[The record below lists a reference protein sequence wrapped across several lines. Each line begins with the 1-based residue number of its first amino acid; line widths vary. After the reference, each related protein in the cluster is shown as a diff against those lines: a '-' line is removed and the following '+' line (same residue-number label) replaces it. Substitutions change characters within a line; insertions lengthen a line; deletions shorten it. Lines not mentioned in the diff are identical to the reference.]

1 MRFRTKHR
9 HMIDLLF
16 PVALFFVFAL
26 SALTVLLIAAR
37 IYQSTTEHSSLHDT
51 SRTSLS
57 YISEKLHQSDEAG
70 SVSLGTF
77 DGCDA
82 LIIQQTHGEH
92 TYYTYIYSYEGK
104 LRELFVK
111 AGVNASAS
119 SGMAILEQ
127 IIPGMKNKIHSCQ
140 DFSQILLS
148 IAGKTDPRK
157 GCTFLW
163 YVEAEP
169 DLPVCFSWS

>member
-92 TYYTYIYSYEGK
+92 TYYTYIYSYEGQ

-111 AGVNASAS
+111 AGVNTSAS
-119 SGMAILEQ
+119 SGMAILEV
-127 IIPGMKNKIHSCQ
+127 Q
-140 DFSQILLS
+140 DFSMEELSDGLLKFS
-148 IAGKTDPRK
+148 CTDQEGQTTSSMIGLR
-157 GCTFLW
+157 
-163 YVEAEP
+163 
-169 DLPVCFSWS
+169 SR

>member
-77 DGCDA
+77 DGC
-82 LIIQQTHGEH
+82 
-92 TYYTYIYSYEGK
+92 TYYTYIYSYEGQ

-119 SGMAILEQ
+119 SGMAILEV
-127 IIPGMKNKIHSCQ
+127 Q
-140 DFSQILLS
+140 DFSMKELSDGLLKFS
-148 IAGKTDPRK
+148 CTDQEGQTTSSMIGLR
-157 GCTFLW
+157 
-163 YVEAEP
+163 
-169 DLPVCFSWS
+169 SR

>member
-37 IYQSTTEHSSLHDT
+37 IYQSTTERSSLHYT

-57 YISEKLHQSDEAG
+57 YISEKLHQSDQAG
-70 SVSLGTF
+70 AVSLGSF

-82 LIIQQTHGEH
+82 LIIQQTHNDN
-92 TYYTYIYSYEGK
+92 TYYTYIYSYDNR

-111 AGVNASAS
+111 AGVDASAS
-119 SGMAILEQ
+119 SGREILEV
-127 IIPGMKNKIHSCQ
+127 Q
-140 DFSQILLS
+140 DFSMEELSEGLLKFSCTDQEGQTASS
-148 IAGKTDPRK
+148 IIGIR
-157 GCTFLW
+157 
-163 YVEAEP
+163 
-169 DLPVCFSWS
+169 SR